1 MHARPCCNGVRP
13 GLSFSTRT
21 KDSILENHFYIIDIK
36 PCILYLLC
44 LRGVFGHYACRHS
57 KLRILP
63 RRRASDSECKHFDL
77 LSRLGHAF
85 LPTSLT
91 NFDAD
96 SDQFI
101 FFRSYTEILLTGDM
115 LMGFNACLCFI
126 KLIFYMSLSHH
137 FAIVTLTLTQSAKAV
152 VGFLVV
158 EGITMAGFA
167 SMFMVTF
174 GTKVFNYK
182 TFSETSYTLILAL
195 LGDADL
201 SELREA
207 NWYAGPITYVSKYL
221 WY

>member
-1 MHARPCCNGVRP
+1 MRFTA
-13 GLSFSTRT
+13 
-21 KDSILENHFYIIDIK
+21 YA
-36 PCILYLLC
+36 YL
-44 LRGVFGHYACRHS
+44 
-57 KLRILP
+57 P
-63 RRRASDSECKHFDL
+63 
-77 LSRLGHAF
+77 
-85 LPTSLT
+85 T

-201 SELREA
+201 SELRK
-207 NWYAGPITYVSKYL
+207 PIGTRAPFFSFCTYVSKYL